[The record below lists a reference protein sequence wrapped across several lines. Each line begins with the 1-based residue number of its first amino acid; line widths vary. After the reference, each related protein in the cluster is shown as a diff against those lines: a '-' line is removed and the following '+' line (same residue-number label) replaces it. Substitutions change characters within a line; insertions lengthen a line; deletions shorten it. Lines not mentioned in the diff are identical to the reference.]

1 MNDAVWVEMIKTV
14 AEDGLRL
21 DGVLHPATPA
31 AGSTP
36 AGSPPAG
43 STLSAAPPT
52 SSLPASSAT
61 VPSASPDPMSPA
73 GGQRS
78 SALPFVT
85 SLSPALPNSMAAVD
99 GLICLHG
106 VGSNFYGSSLF
117 EALTPSL
124 TSLGVPVAW
133 VNTRGRDNVF
143 GGSTRKGRRWFGAA
157 FEIVG
162 ECSWDVAGWLTW
174 AQRRGWRRVGLVG
187 HSLGAIKA
195 VFSQAQADGTGAP
208 SSGATATAG
217 GAASSL
223 VTHVAALSPPRLCYR
238 LFQNDPAGAAFFEA
252 ITTAKK
258 HLAAGDPDA
267 LIRVQYPY
275 PLLISAGS
283 YVDKYG
289 PGEQYDIVPLVPR
302 LQCSTLFTYGASE
315 LETGGV
321 AFAGVPEAV
330 RSAARSGQPLTV
342 AVVPGADHNYTRC
355 AAPLAEVLRAWL
367 TAAPAE
373 S

>member
-1 MNDAVWVEMIKTV
+1 MIKTV

-21 DGVLHPATPA
+21 DGVLHPAQPHA
-31 AGSTP
+31 QP
-36 AGSPPAG
+36 
-43 STLSAAPPT
+43 LSAPEPLSSAARLDSQAPSEQASNLPRAA
-52 SSLPASSAT
+52 SLP
-61 VPSASPDPMSPA
+61 V
-73 GGQRS
+73 
-78 SALPFVT
+78 
-85 SLSPALPNSMAAVD
+85 VD

-106 VGSNFYGSSLF
+106 VGSNYYGSSLF

-124 TSLGVPVAW
+124 TALGVPVAW

-143 GGSTRKGRRWFGAA
+143 AANTRQGRRWLGAA
-157 FEIVG
+157 FEVVG
-162 ECSWDVAGWLTW
+162 ECAWDVAGWLRW
-174 AQRRGWRRVGLVG
+174 AERRGWRRVGLIG

-195 VFSQAQADGTGAP
+195 VFSQAQSLAQSQAPAPGSSPSQEQSPDPASVATG
-208 SSGATATAG
+208 GLV
-217 GAASSL
+217 SL
-223 VTHVAALSPPRLCYR
+223 VAALSPPWLCYR
-238 LFQNDPAGAAFFEA
+238 LFQNDPNGAAFFDA
-252 ITTAKK
+252 ITRARK
-258 HLAAGDPDA
+258 HVAAGEPEA

-302 LQCSTLFTYGASE
+302 LNCPVLFTYGQAE

-330 RSAARSGQPLTV
+330 RAAARPGQAVSV

-355 AAPLAEVLRAWL
+355 AAPLAEVLLAWFAGEQF
-367 TAAPAE
+367 AANR
-373 S
+373 

>member
-1 MNDAVWVEMIKTV
+1 MPNDTVWVEMIKTV

-21 DGVLHPATPA
+21 DGVLHPAQPH
-31 AGSTP
+31 
-36 AGSPPAG
+36 
-43 STLSAAPPT
+43 APPL
-52 SSLPASSAT
+52 SGSGVPSSAMRLESELSLEQQPERQDTTSQT
-61 VPSASPDPMSPA
+61 V
-73 GGQRS
+73 
-78 SALPFVT
+78 
-85 SLSPALPNSMAAVD
+85 VD

-106 VGSNFYGSSLF
+106 VGSNYYGSSLF

-124 TSLGVPVAW
+124 TAMGVPVAW

-143 GGSTRKGRRWFGAA
+143 AASTRQGRRWLGAA
-157 FEIVG
+157 FEVVG
-162 ECSWDVAGWLTW
+162 ECSWDVAGWLRW
-174 AQRRGWRRVGLVG
+174 AERRGWRRVGLIG

-195 VFSQAQADGTGAP
+195 VFSQAHSQAHSQTLGI
-208 SSGATATAG
+208 
-217 GAASSL
+217 GAAPDPSTGLCPSQGQSPASASATTGGL
-223 VTHVAALSPPRLCYR
+223 VSMVAALSPPRLCYR
-238 LFQNDPAGAAFFEA
+238 LFQNDPNGAAFFDA
-252 ITTAKK
+252 ITRARK
-258 HLAAGDPDA
+258 HVAAGEPEA

-302 LQCSTLFTYGASE
+302 LHCPVLFTYGQAE

-330 RSAARSGQPLTV
+330 RAAARPGQPLSV

-355 AAPLAEVLRAWL
+355 AAPLAEVLQAWFAGEHF
-367 TAAPAE
+367 AANR
-373 S
+373 

>member
-1 MNDAVWVEMIKTV
+1 MSNDTVWVEMIKTV
-14 AEDGLRL
+14 ADDGLRL
-21 DGVLHPATPA
+21 DGVLHPATP
-31 AGSTP
+31 S
-36 AGSPPAG
+36 
-43 STLSAAPPT
+43 
-52 SSLPASSAT
+52 ASSA
-61 VPSASPDPMSPA
+61 SA
-73 GGQRS
+73 
-78 SALPFVT
+78 T
-85 SLSPALPNSMAAVD
+85 AVD

-117 EALTPSL
+117 EAVTPSL

-143 GGSTRKGRRWFGAA
+143 GGGTRKGRRWFGAA

-162 ECSWDVAGWLTW
+162 ECCWDVAGWLMW

-195 VFSQAQADGTGAP
+195 VFSQAQAEGA
-208 SSGATATAG
+208 SVASGGASAASGGASAASGGASAMAG

-238 LFQNDPAGAAFFEA
+238 LFQNDPGGSAFFEA
-252 ITTAKK
+252 ITAAKK
-258 HLAAGDPDA
+258 HLAAGEPDA

-302 LQCSTLFTYGASE
+302 LRCSTLFTYGESE

-321 AFAGVPEAV
+321 AFAGVPDAV
-330 RSAARSGQPLTV
+330 RSAARPGQLLTV

-355 AAPLAEVLRAWL
+355 AAPLAEVLQAWL
-367 TAAPAE
+367 AAAPAV